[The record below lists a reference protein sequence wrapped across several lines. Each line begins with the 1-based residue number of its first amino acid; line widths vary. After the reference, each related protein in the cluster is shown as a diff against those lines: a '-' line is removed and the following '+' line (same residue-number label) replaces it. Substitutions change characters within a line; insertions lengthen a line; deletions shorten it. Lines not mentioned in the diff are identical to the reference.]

1 MAAWGP
7 IMIALAALA
16 AFSAGCTRPAT
27 LPPPVSISRVPP
39 VMTPKAQPGLSS
51 RPAGRQDSDKMMST
65 RWSANLWQPD
75 VPAREWTSIVIH
87 HTATDRGD
95 VASIHETHVAKKWL
109 GIGYHFVIGNG
120 NGMGD
125 GAIEPTFRWREQ
137 LHGAHAGEE
146 EYNEHGVGICL
157 VGNFEEHAPTPQQM
171 AAVRQLVSTLK
182 REYGIPAERVIGHSE
197 VKATACPGKHFPMAE
212 VAHSPADVFLGGR
225 GPALPVQEVAARTGH
240 GRE

>member
-39 VMTPKAQPGLSS
+39 VLTPKAQPGLSS
-51 RPAGRQDSDKMMST
+51 RPAGRQDSDKMIST
-65 RWSANLWQPD
+65 RWSANPWQPD

-87 HTATDRGD
+87 HTATDQGD
-95 VASIHETHVAKKWL
+95 VASIHETHLAKKWL

-225 GPALPVQEVAARTGH
+225 NPALPVQEVAARTGH